1 MSVNQLVNKK
11 LDELYELTNIKEI
24 LEIKKMDLRSYQT
37 FCSKTVMMTMIN
49 NFILAKSIVDYNK
62 YQLINKYVNDIY
74 DLLLL

>member
-37 FCSKTVMMTMIN
+37 FCSKTVLMTMIN
-49 NFILAKSIVDYNK
+49 NFI
-62 YQLINKYVNDIY
+62 
-74 DLLLL
+74 

>member
-37 FCSKTVMMTMIN
+37 FCSKTVLMTMIN
-49 NFILAKSIVDYNK
+49 NFILAKNIVDYNK